1 MKQHTIT
8 NLILDISLL
17 LQKKKNTHGEPEEAT
32 AIKKKKMESML
43 PFPLIFPK
51 N

>member
-8 NLILDISLL
+8 NLVLDISLL
-17 LQKKKNTHGEPEEAT
+17 LQKKKKNTHGEPEEAT
-32 AIKKKKMESML
+32 AIKKKMESML